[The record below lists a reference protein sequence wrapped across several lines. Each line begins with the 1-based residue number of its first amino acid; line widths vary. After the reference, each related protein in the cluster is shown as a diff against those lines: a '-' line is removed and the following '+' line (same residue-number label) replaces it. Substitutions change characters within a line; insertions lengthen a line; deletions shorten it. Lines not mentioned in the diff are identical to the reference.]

1 MNVIFVKYMRKFVL
15 VFMNDILIFSKTMD
29 NHVEH
34 LKIIFQILMENQLFI
49 KFNKCTFAQR
59 QISYLVHIISHGGV

>member
-1 MNVIFVKYMRKFVL
+1 MPFDLTNASTIFQCLMNVIFAKYMRKFML

-34 LKIIFQILMENQLFI
+34 LKIIFQTLMENQLFI
-49 KFNKCTFAQR
+49 KFNKCTFA
-59 QISYLVHIISHGGV
+59 